1 MARMRSLLT
10 AVSLGALLALL
21 TTAVS
26 SQTPRPRPAATALL
40 MGRAVD
46 ATTGA
51 PIRGATVRLHDW
63 SADAGEG
70 PRTAVITGTDGQFVF
85 GGLEEGDYRI
95 WAGKFG
101 YANSA
106 VSQRRP
112 MPDYR
117 DVPPTHLGADE
128 HRGGLVIRMWKHA
141 SIAGTV
147 LDEYG
152 EPLTGVRV
160 RAFPRVFIG
169 GRPALGE
176 KDAHTVRTDDRG
188 RYRIPSLVAGDYV
201 VGIVRTYGTIPM
213 ALVDENRRVA
223 ASGDETAMMKVY
235 ADLERAGLDMP
246 HPGASSH
253 IKIGPWLFDTGA
265 PPATLRGG
273 RVFVYPSQFHG
284 ETAPG
289 AASNAIAVRSG
300 DDIDGIDFTMRPVPA
315 VRVSGTVTDG
325 HAPIGGVAVR
335 LTPAGAGNFDHEDSG
350 PGGACLT
357 DASGRFMMVATP
369 GEYTLQAM
377 KGPQREGGF
386 GMVEAVGS
394 SADGSVISVG
404 REMFTPSAPAAR
416 VPTLFAMTTLVVG
429 SNDVDGVSLV
439 VRNGVRLA
447 GRIEFV
453 GASARPDARTI
464 GYLSVRAQSRDHG
477 RSFGEFDPGGEV
489 SADGTFETAELPP
502 HAYLLTVSE
511 PPKGWYLDSIDVNGV
526 DASTTP
532 IDVGERPIGS
542 IVVRFVDKPSSLS
555 GTVRAANGERPDD
568 AIVVVFP
575 ADRARWVDYGA
586 EPRMLRESDVSSDGA
601 FAIRE
606 LPAGTYLVA
615 AVRDDLLTN
624 WHDPE
629 FLAKLLPL
637 STRVTLGRG
646 ERLALTLDAGRVR

>member
-1 MARMRSLLT
+1 
-10 AVSLGALLALL
+10 
-21 TTAVS
+21 
-26 SQTPRPRPAATALL
+26 
-40 MGRAVD
+40 
-46 ATTGA
+46 
-51 PIRGATVRLHDW
+51 
-63 SADAGEG
+63 
-70 PRTAVITGTDGQFVF
+70 
-85 GGLEEGDYRI
+85 
-95 WAGKFG
+95 
-101 YANSA
+101 
-106 VSQRRP
+106 
-112 MPDYR
+112 
-117 DVPPTHLGADE
+117 
-128 HRGGLVIRMWKHA
+128 
-141 SIAGTV
+141 
-147 LDEYG
+147 
-152 EPLTGVRV
+152 
-160 RAFPRVFIG
+160 
-169 GRPALGE
+169 
-176 KDAHTVRTDDRG
+176 
-188 RYRIPSLVAGDYV
+188 
-201 VGIVRTYGTIPM
+201 
-213 ALVDENRRVA
+213 
-223 ASGDETAMMKVY
+223 
-235 ADLERAGLDMP
+235 
-246 HPGASSH
+246 
-253 IKIGPWLFDTGA
+253 
-265 PPATLRGG
+265 
-273 RVFVYPSQFHG
+273 
-284 ETAPG
+284 
-289 AASNAIAVRSG
+289 
-300 DDIDGIDFTMRPVPA
+300 
-315 VRVSGTVTDG
+315 
-325 HAPIGGVAVR
+325 
-335 LTPAGAGNFDHEDSG
+335 
-350 PGGACLT
+350 
-357 DASGRFMMVATP
+357 
-369 GEYTLQAM
+369 
-377 KGPQREGGF
+377 
-386 GMVEAVGS
+386 MVEAVGS

-453 GASARPDARTI
+453 GASAKPDARTI